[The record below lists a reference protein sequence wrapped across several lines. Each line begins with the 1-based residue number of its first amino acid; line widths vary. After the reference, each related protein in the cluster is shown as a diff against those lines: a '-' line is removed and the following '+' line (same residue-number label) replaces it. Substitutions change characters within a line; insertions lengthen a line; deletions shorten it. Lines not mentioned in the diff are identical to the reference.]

1 MNASV
6 ITIGDELL
14 IGQTIDTNS
23 AFIAQEFNK
32 VGIWVKRRVAVGD
45 IAEDIETA
53 LDEESRQAQIIV
65 LTGGLGPTAD
75 DITKPLLNKY
85 FGGRMVENPNV
96 ARHIEY
102 LFHEV
107 YRRPGLIS
115 ERNKKQAEVPD
126 VATVLHNA
134 RGSAPGMWFEK
145 NVNNRNVIFV
155 SLPGVPHEM
164 KGLLIDEVI
173 PRLQQHL
180 RFPSI
185 LHRTVVTAGM
195 GESMVAE
202 RLLGFE
208 AALPRHIKLA
218 YLPSYGMV
226 KLRLTGQGHHENT
239 LAGEIDLLFN
249 QLTATLEDIVVST
262 TDEPIEK
269 VIGHLLLQQQKTLAT
284 AESCTG
290 GNIAHWITRVPGSS
304 AYYNGSII
312 SYSNTIKELLLQVPA
327 TTLRT
332 QGAVSSETVEAMV
345 KGALR
350 QLGTDYA
357 VATSGIAGP
366 DGGTPQKPVGT
377 IWIAAGNQERIV
389 TKLLQLRFD
398 RDQNIEIT
406 TMQALLLLR
415 KVILGQEESNVMNAD
430 RT

>member
-1 MNASV
+1 MNASI

-32 VGIWVKRRVAVGD
+32 AGIWVRRRVAVGD
-45 IAEDIETA
+45 NAEDIETA
-53 LDEESRQAQIIV
+53 LNEESKQAQIII

-75 DITKPLLNKY
+75 DITKPLLNNY
-85 FGGRMVENPNV
+85 FGGKMVMDPNV

-102 LFHEV
+102 LFREV
-107 YRRPGLIS
+107 YRRPGPIT

-126 VATVLHNA
+126 VAKILHNA

-145 NVNNRNVIFV
+145 SVDGRNVVFV

-164 KGLLIDEVI
+164 KGLLIDEVM
-173 PRLQQHL
+173 PRLLKHFK
-180 RFPSI
+180 FPFI
-185 LHRTVVTAGM
+185 VHRTAFTAGM

-202 RLLGFE
+202 RLLDFE
-208 AALPRHIKLA
+208 AALPRHIRLA
-218 YLPSYGMV
+218 YLPSFGIV
-226 KLRLTGQGHHENT
+226 KLRLTGQGRKEQQLT
-239 LAGEIDLLFN
+239 EEVGLQFD
-249 QLTATLEDIVVST
+249 QLTALLEDIVVSK

-269 VIGHLLLQQQKTLAT
+269 IVGHLLLKQQRTVAT

-290 GNIAHWITRVPGSS
+290 GNVAHWITRVPGSS
-304 AYYNGSII
+304 AYYNGSIV
-312 SYSNTIKELLLQVPA
+312 SYSNIIKEALLQVPA

-345 KGALR
+345 KGALQ

-377 IWIAAGNQERIV
+377 IWIAAGNQDRIV
-389 TKLLQLRFD
+389 TRLLQLRFD
-398 RDQNIEIT
+398 REQNIEIT

-415 KVILGQEESNVMNAD
+415 KVILGLEG
-430 RT
+430 

>member
-1 MNASV
+1 MNASI

-45 IAEDIETA
+45 VAGDIRAA
-53 LDEESRQAQIIV
+53 LDEESKQAQIII

-75 DITKPLLNKY
+75 DITKPLLNNY
-85 FGGRMVENPNV
+85 FGGKMVIDPKV
-96 ARHIEY
+96 AEHIEY
-102 LFHEV
+102 LFREV
-107 YRRPGLIS
+107 YRRSGPIE

-126 VATVLHNA
+126 VARVLHNA

-145 NVNNRNVIFV
+145 NVDGRTVVFV

-173 PRLQQHL
+173 PRLL
-180 RFPSI
+180 RHFKFPFI
-185 LHRTVVTAGM
+185 VHRTAFTAGM

-202 RLLGFE
+202 RLPDFE

-218 YLPSYGMV
+218 YLPSYGIV
-226 KLRLTGQGHHENT
+226 KLRLTGQGHKEQ
-239 LAGEIDLLFN
+239 
-249 QLTATLEDIVVST
+249 QLTDEVDLQFDQMTALLEDIIVSKK
-262 TDEPIEK
+262 DEPIEQ
-269 VIGHLLLQQQKTLAT
+269 VIGHLLLKQQKTMAT

-290 GNIAHWITRVPGSS
+290 GNVAHWITRVPGSS
-304 AYYNGSII
+304 AYYNGSIV
-312 SYSNTIKELLLQVPA
+312 SYSNIIKEALLQVPA
-327 TTLRT
+327 GVLRA

-345 KGALR
+345 KGALQ
-350 QLGTDYA
+350 QLGADYA

-377 IWIAAGNQERIV
+377 IWIAAGSQDRIV

-398 RDQNIEIT
+398 REQNIEIT

-415 KVILGQEESNVMNAD
+415 RMILDQEG
-430 RT
+430 

>member
-1 MNASV
+1 MNASI

-45 IAEDIETA
+45 TAEDIELA
-53 LDEESRQAQIIV
+53 LNEESNQAQIII

-75 DITKPLLNKY
+75 DITKPLLNHY
-85 FGGRMVENPNV
+85 FGGKMVIDPGV
-96 ARHIEY
+96 AQHIEY
-102 LFHEV
+102 LFREV
-107 YRRPGLIS
+107 YRRPGPIA

-126 VATVLHNA
+126 VAKVLHNA

-145 NVNNRNVIFV
+145 NVNGRNVVFV

-164 KGLLIDEVI
+164 KGLLVGEVI
-173 PRLQQHL
+173 PRLL
-180 RFPSI
+180 KYFKFPFI
-185 LHRTVVTAGM
+185 IHHTALTAGM

-202 RLLGFE
+202 RLLDFE

-226 KLRLTGQGHHENT
+226 KLRLTAQGQHEAQ
-239 LAGEIDLLFN
+239 LAEQIRFQFDQMTALLD
-249 QLTATLEDIVVST
+249 DIIVSKE
-262 TDEPIEK
+262 DEPIEK
-269 VIGHLLLQQQKTLAT
+269 IIGHLLLRQKKTIAT

-290 GNIAHWITRVPGSS
+290 GNIAHWITRIPGAS
-304 AYYNGSII
+304 AYYIGSIV
-312 SYSNTIKELLLQVPA
+312 SYSNLVKEALLGVPSE
-327 TTLRT
+327 TLRT
-332 QGAVSSETVEAMV
+332 QGAVSSETVTAMV
-345 KGALR
+345 KGALQ
-350 QLGTDYA
+350 QLGADYA

-366 DGGTPQKPVGT
+366 DGGTPTKPVGT
-377 IWIAAGNQERIV
+377 IWIAAGNQDRVV

-398 RDQNIEIT
+398 REQNIEIT

-415 KVILGQEESNVMNAD
+415 KVILGQEVAPAL
-430 RT
+430 